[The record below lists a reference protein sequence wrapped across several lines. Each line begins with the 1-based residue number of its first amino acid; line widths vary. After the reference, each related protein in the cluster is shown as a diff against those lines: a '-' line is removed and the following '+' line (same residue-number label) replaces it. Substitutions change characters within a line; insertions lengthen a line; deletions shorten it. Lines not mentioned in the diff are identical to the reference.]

1 MENVNEK
8 ERGTF
13 KGIIFGTVQ
22 AFWLRLALEKLEWL
36 DKECNISDEQSENL
50 WSKLLV
56 FFSVVVVIV
65 VVFLANTKRENNKL
79 QV

>member
-13 KGIIFGTVQ
+13 KGINFGTVQ

-50 WSKLLV
+50 WSKLLG
-56 FFSVVVVIV
+56 FFVCFFC
-65 VVFLANTKRENNKL
+65 FLANTKRENNKL

>member
-13 KGIIFGTVQ
+13 KGINFGTVQ
-22 AFWLRLALEKLEWL
+22 SFWLRLALEKLEWL

-50 WSKLLV
+50 WSKLLFFFLLLLLLLL
-56 FFSVVVVIV
+56 FFSKYK
-65 VVFLANTKRENNKL
+65 A
-79 QV
+79 

>member
-13 KGIIFGTVQ
+13 KGINFGTVQ
-22 AFWLRLALEKLEWL
+22 SFWLHLALEKLEWL

-50 WSKLLV
+50 WSKLL
-56 FFSVVVVIV
+56 FFFCCCCYCCC
-65 VVFLANTKRENNKL
+65 FLANTKRENNKL

>member
-13 KGIIFGTVQ
+13 KGINFGTVQ

-50 WSKLLV
+50 WSKLL
-56 FFSVVVVIV
+56 
-65 VVFLANTKRENNKL
+65 
-79 QV
+79 

>member
-13 KGIIFGTVQ
+13 KGINFGTVQ

-50 WSKLLV
+50 WSKLL
-56 FFSVVVVIV
+56 FFLFVVVVIV
-65 VVFLANTKRENNKL
+65 VVF
-79 QV
+79 